1 MSDSTNPNRTVTL
14 MNNAQSTVDAPNA
27 LTAKRTANSPIDAV
41 VFDMD
46 GVLVDARDWHY
57 EALNQALATVG
68 LHINRAEHLTTY
80 DGLSTKQ
87 KLRMLTLEHGLPES
101 LHGFLNDL
109 KQRYT
114 MQIVAASCHPVFE
127 HEYLLSSL
135 KRAGFKVA
143 VASNS
148 IYASVDAI
156 MSRAELLG
164 YFDVVLSNQ
173 DVASPKPAPDI
184 YLAAA
189 SRLGTTPERCLVV
202 EDNENGIRAAT
213 AAGTE
218 LLTVSNPDDVNWQRI
233 ATRLAQ
239 LGALQ

>member
-1 MSDSTNPNRTVTL
+1 MLLSTNASAGALSALSAARNPNG
-14 MNNAQSTVDAPNA
+14 
-27 LTAKRTANSPIDAV
+27 PIDAV
-41 VFDMD
+41 IFDMD

-68 LHINRAEHLTTY
+68 LIINRAEHLTTY

-87 KLRMLTLEHGLPES
+87 KMRMLTLEHGLPES

-114 MQIVAASCHPVFE
+114 MQIVNARCHPVFE

-135 KRAGFKVA
+135 QRAGFKIA

-148 IYASVDAI
+148 IRASVETI
-156 MSRAELLG
+156 MQKAELIS
-164 YFDVVLSNQ
+164 YFDAVLSNQ
-173 DVASPKPAPDI
+173 DVANAKPAPDI

-189 SRLGTTPERCLVV
+189 ERLGITPERCLVI

-213 AAGTE
+213 AAGTQV
-218 LLTVSNPDDVNWQRI
+218 LAVTSPDDVNWQRI
-233 ATRLAQ
+233 SARLVE